1 VRKVTT
7 FIGIIHHDFDD
18 PTGWSKK
25 QRHDGTDDGTPGG
38 QYATGQCPA
47 VVYMRRTHDGT
58 LARGVVQA
66 TGQTMRHVSLP
77 VVMWFVIT
85 F

>member
-1 VRKVTT
+1 M
-7 FIGIIHHDFDD
+7 
-18 PTGWSKK
+18 TG
-25 QRHDGTDDGTPGG
+25 HLEVD
-38 QYATGQCPA
+38 
-47 VVYMRRTHDGT
+47 MRRTHDGT

-85 F
+85 FLT

>member
-1 VRKVTT
+1 MPRATVPSLSTCDGRTT
-7 FIGIIHHDFDD
+7 D
-18 PTGWSKK
+18 T
-25 QRHDGTDDGTPGG
+25 
-38 QYATGQCPA
+38 
-47 VVYMRRTHDGT
+47 VT

-85 F
+85 FLS